1 MLASI
6 AENPTYFWLTLAHL
20 VIAITIHELS
30 HALAASRLGDD
41 TAEAAGRLTLNPL
54 AHLDLMGTVFLV
66 LFGFGWGKPTPV
78 NASRLGSPKRD
89 SILVAL
95 AGPLANLIL
104 IGLWIGLLLIFSP
117 ELNSIAWDFSRIGI
131 QLNLVL
137 ALFNLLPFP
146 PLDGS
151 AILMALL
158 PPRAQGLYT
167 VYGQW
172 TLLILIILS
181 LIGVRF
187 LEALISW
194 PIRLLSNLL

>member
-6 AENPTYFWLTLAHL
+6 AENPTAFWLTFAHL

-41 TAEAAGRLTLNPL
+41 TAEAAGRITLNPL

-78 NASRLGSPKRD
+78 NASRLRFPKRD

-95 AGPLANLIL
+95 AGPLSNLIL
-104 IGLWIGLLLIFSP
+104 IGLWIGLLVIFSP

-158 PPRAQGLYT
+158 PPRAQLFYT
-167 VYGQW
+167 IYGQW
-172 TLLILIILS
+172 TLLILIFLS

-194 PIRLLSNLL
+194 PIRFLSNLL